1 MTAVFIVC
9 LAISAICQTAE
20 FGWLNREYEGFTR
33 LRISYIMKFCIVIA
47 AIGTAI
53 AMVISPAN
61 RRLKE
66 GCFNGYAS

>member
-1 MTAVFIVC
+1 MTGVFIIC

-20 FGWLNREYEGFTR
+20 FKWLHREYEGFTR

-53 AMVISPAN
+53 AMVIYLQS
-61 RRLKE
+61 LQLTT
-66 GCFNGYAS
+66 GWLDGDAS